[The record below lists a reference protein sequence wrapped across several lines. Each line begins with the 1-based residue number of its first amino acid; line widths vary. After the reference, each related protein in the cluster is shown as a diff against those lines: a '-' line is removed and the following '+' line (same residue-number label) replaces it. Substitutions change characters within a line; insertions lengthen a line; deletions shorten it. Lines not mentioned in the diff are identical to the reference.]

1 MVAAWSNVVE
11 QRVQPPAP
19 GHSPLETMTQQDY
32 SNDLVF
38 RSGGEEYA
46 RIYGNGP
53 WKSVAPSTELEVA
66 SNDGFKVGGNM
77 PPANITFNIG
87 KPLEE
92 IARFTEEG
100 FYYKGEFIDDAGLV
114 YQKMHLVLNKMRD
127 ESWMGLCARLLQ
139 AVDAGNKDAEEL
151 VLCQIRVALKE

>member
-1 MVAAWSNVVE
+1 
-11 QRVQPPAP
+11 
-19 GHSPLETMTQQDY
+19 MTQQDY

-46 RIYGNGP
+46 CIDGNGP
-53 WKSVAPSTELEVA
+53 WKSVTPSTELEVA

-100 FYYKGEFIDDAGLV
+100 FYYKGEFIDDAGIV

-139 AVDAGNKDAEEL
+139 AVDAGNKDAEEM

>member
-11 QRVQPPAP
+11 QRVSPPAP
-19 GHSPLETMTQQDY
+19 GHSSLETMTQQDY

-53 WKSVAPSTELEVA
+53 WKSVAPSTELEVV

>member
-19 GHSPLETMTQQDY
+19 GHSSLETMTQQDY